1 MASSHTTTFEV
12 AAPPQVVEG
21 AVFQAFVAAGLTGV
35 RGGGG
40 TMHGSVPMTWL
51 TWGHSLTATVGFG
64 PSGALVTVRSES
76 ALPTQV
82 IDFGANR
89 KHVERVVAQLRTRVP
104 VV

>member
-1 MASSHTTTFEV
+1 MAARHTTTFEV
-12 AAPPQVVEG
+12 TAPPQVVEG
-21 AVFQAFVAAGLTGV
+21 AIYQAFVAAGLTAV

-40 TMHGSVPMTWL
+40 TMYGSVPTSWL
-51 TWGHSLTATVGFG
+51 TWGHTVTATVGFG

-89 KHVERVVAQLRTRVP
+89 KNVERVVAQLRTMVP